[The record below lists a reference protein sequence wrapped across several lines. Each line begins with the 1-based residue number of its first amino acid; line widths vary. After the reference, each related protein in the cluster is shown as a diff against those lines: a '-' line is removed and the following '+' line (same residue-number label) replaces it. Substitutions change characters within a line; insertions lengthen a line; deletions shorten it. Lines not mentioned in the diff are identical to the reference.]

1 MTRRTIQISDV
12 LCPLTY
18 WLNFLTSWRIHNVF
32 YAILLQP
39 YIETKPMEQTF
50 LNLLQNSLEEKNF
63 MKLSQSLNIDER
75 DKDINTS

>member
-1 MTRRTIQISDV
+1 
-12 LCPLTY
+12 
-18 WLNFLTSWRIHNVF
+18 
-32 YAILLQP
+32 
-39 YIETKPMEQTF
+39 MEQTF